1 MAGLIR
7 KSDIDEVKQRA
18 NIADIVG
25 QYVTLKRGGADSL
38 KGLCPFH
45 DEKSPSFSVRP
56 NVGMYK
62 CFGCGESG
70 DVYKF
75 LQQIDMMTFSEA
87 VEKVAATINF
97 SLTYEDGSPERE
109 SGNRSRLLEANRAA
123 ELYFIE
129 QLSSPEAEFGR
140 DFLTSRGFDRAACE
154 MFGVGYA
161 PNSFDALRKH
171 LSAKKFTEVELEAAG
186 LLSRGERGVYD
197 RFRGR
202 LVWPIRDVTGATI
215 GFGVP
220 LDDDDFSIL

>member
-129 QLSSPEAEFGR
+129 QLSSP
-140 DFLTSRGFDRAACE
+140 
-154 MFGVGYA
+154 
-161 PNSFDALRKH
+161 
-171 LSAKKFTEVELEAAG
+171 
-186 LLSRGERGVYD
+186 
-197 RFRGR
+197 
-202 LVWPIRDVTGATI
+202 
-215 GFGVP
+215 
-220 LDDDDFSIL
+220 